1 MNRIISLLHKAPCAF
16 HHFSPLILNR
26 FKVPLYYQCAN
37 IGILPHISP
46 HFYDF
51 FSKNLST
58 VVLITIYLIDYQ
70 YINHYTKRWGMI
82 TVAKPILPYTHPSRC
97 PYAFNA
103 NRDLPFPSFSLPF
116 CAPSDTENV
125 TLVTHPM

>member
-1 MNRIISLLHKAPCAF
+1 MNRIINLLYEAPCAF
-16 HHFSPLILNR
+16 HYSSPLILNC
-26 FKVPLYYQCAN
+26 FKVPFYYQCAN

-58 VVLITIYLIDYQ
+58 VVLITIYLIDSQ
-70 YINHYTKRWGMI
+70 YFSRYTKRWGI
-82 TVAKPILPYTHPSRC
+82 VAVAKPILPYTHPSRC

-103 NRDLPFPSFSLPF
+103 NRDLPFPPFSLPF
-116 CAPSDTENV
+116 CAPSSTDNV
-125 TLVTHPM
+125 TRVTHPM